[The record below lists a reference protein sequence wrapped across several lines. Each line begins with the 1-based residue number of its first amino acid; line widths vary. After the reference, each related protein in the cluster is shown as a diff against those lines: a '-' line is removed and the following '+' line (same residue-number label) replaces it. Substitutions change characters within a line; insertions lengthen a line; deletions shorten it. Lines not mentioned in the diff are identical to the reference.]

1 MITATRSIY
10 IEAPVEK
17 VFDFYK
23 DPRNWAETAPVWL
36 DATYTDVNVTP
47 KGTGT
52 TFSYKGKMVGVVDVD
67 GAGELT
73 EVVPNRRIVMQATD
87 PVQKTPETMTFLF
100 EPVGSGTTMTMV
112 DEREP
117 MRIERIP
124 LVGRLAEW
132 VVDELGSQ
140 WMRVLKAKMEA

>member
-1 MITATRSIY
+1 VITATRSIY

-23 DPRNWAETAPVWL
+23 NPTNWAETAPAWL
-36 DATYTDVNVTP
+36 DATYMDVKLTP

-52 TFSYKGKMVGVVDVD
+52 TFSYKGKMVGVVDME
-67 GAGELT
+67 GTGELI

-132 VVDELGSQ
+132 VVDELGSR
-140 WMRVLKAKMEA
+140 WMHVLKAKMEA